1 MRENMAPGGTLRERL
16 AALGRMGYEGVE
28 PLASTSLPV
37 DEIKAAFAASSI
49 RPCVIGGSRL
59 LFDPDK
65 DLRAEGMAQ
74 MRHGIELAA
83 EIGSPGILIAAFMT
97 PDWPDLS
104 PIGTGPELKRRVL
117 VAQLQELAPLA
128 ESRGVQF
135 VLEPLNRYE
144 SNVIRSLD
152 DGVALCEQIGS
163 PAARIMADFFH
174 MQIEEDDIPASIRA
188 AGPYIVHVH
197 VAGSSRKQPN
207 IGHLDLKPGFR
218 ALKEIG
224 YEGPI
229 SLEHRV
235 VGSPEEALT
244 EAGRFVRREW
254 DAA

>member
-1 MRENMAPGGTLRERL
+1 MRENMAPGSTLPERL
-16 AALGRMGYEGVE
+16 AALERMGYGGVE

-37 DEIKAAFAASSI
+37 DEIKAAFAASTI

-65 DLRAEGMAQ
+65 ARRAEGMAE
-74 MRHGIELAA
+74 MRQRIDLAA

-97 PDWPDLS
+97 PEWPDLS

-128 ESRGVQF
+128 EGRGVQF

-144 SNVIRSLD
+144 SNVIQTLEG
-152 DGVALCEQIGS
+152 GVTLCKQIGS
-163 PAARIMADFFH
+163 PAAKIMADFFH
-174 MQIEEDDIPASIRA
+174 MQLEEDDIPASIRA

-197 VAGSSRKQPN
+197 VAGSSRKQPQV
-207 IGHLDLKPGFR
+207 GHLDLKPGFR

-224 YEGPI
+224 YDGPL
-229 SLEHRV
+229 SLEHRIA
-235 VGSPEEALT
+235 GPPEEALT
-244 EAGRFVRREW
+244 EAARFVRREW
-254 DAA
+254 EAA

>member
-16 AALGRMGYEGVE
+16 AALERMGYEGVE
-28 PLASTSLPV
+28 PLASTTLPAE
-37 DEIKAAFAASSI
+37 EINEAFRASRI

-65 DLRAEGMAQ
+65 ARRAEGMEE
-74 MRHGIELAA
+74 MRHRIELAA
-83 EIGSPGILIAAFMT
+83 AIGSPGILIAAYM
-97 PDWPDLS
+97 PPEWPDLT
-104 PIGTGPELKRRVL
+104 PLGTGPELQRRML

-128 ESRGVQF
+128 ENRGVQF

-144 SNVIRSLD
+144 SKVIQTLA
-152 DGVALCEQIGS
+152 DGVALCQQIGS
-163 PAARIMADFFH
+163 PAAKIMADFFH
-174 MQIEEDDIPASIRA
+174 MQIEEDDIPTSIRA

-218 ALKEIG
+218 ALKDTG

-235 VGSPEEALT
+235 VGPPEEALT
-244 EAGRFVRREW
+244 EAGGFVRREW
-254 DAA
+254 EAA